1 MDFSFVKIFDVT
13 FIKKEVELLVFETYQ
28 KMSEKAT
35 DALIKLIK
43 EKPNA
48 VVSPASGNSPE
59 GLYRNFVERVKQEN
73 IEVSELFFVGLD
85 EWMGMNGSDEGSC
98 RYYLNEQLFFPLK
111 INEERI
117 AFFDGRAQDPEAEC
131 DRIDNAIFEH
141 NGIDLAIVGLGM
153 NGHVGMNE
161 PGTPPDLHAHI
172 SQIDPVTA
180 AVGQKYFKE
189 KTNLSSGLTLGI
201 ANLMEAKNIMLVVN
215 GEKKAGIVKK
225 VLQEEISIE
234 IPASLLRNH
243 SNFSVYADA
252 EAASLLKK

>member
-1 MDFSFVKIFDVT
+1 M
-13 FIKKEVELLVFETYQ
+13 ELLVFETYQ
-28 KMSEKAT
+28 KMSEKAA
-35 DALIKLIK
+35 DAVIKLIRQK
-43 EKPNA
+43 RNA

-59 GLYRNFVERVKQEN
+59 GLYRNFVERVNQEN
-73 IEVSELFFVGLD
+73 IKVSELFFVGLD

-111 INEERI
+111 INEEKI
-117 AFFDGRAQDPEAEC
+117 AFFDGRAENSEAEC
-131 DRIDNAIFEH
+131 QRIDKAISEH

-161 PGTPPDLHAHI
+161 PGTSPALLAHI

-180 AVGQKYFKE
+180 AVGQKYFRE

-201 ANLMEAKNIMLVVN
+201 ANLLEAKNIMLVVS
-215 GEKKAGIVKK
+215 GSKKAEILKK
-225 VLQEEISIE
+225 VLEEKISIE